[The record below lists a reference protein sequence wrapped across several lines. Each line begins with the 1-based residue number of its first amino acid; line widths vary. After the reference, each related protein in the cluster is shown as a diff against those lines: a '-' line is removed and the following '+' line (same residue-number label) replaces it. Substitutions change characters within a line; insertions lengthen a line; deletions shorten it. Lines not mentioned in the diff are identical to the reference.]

1 MKKFEILWITKVWH
15 RHRWANAVGKMAP
28 TDLLDV
34 GLPLCLKFVKTKK
47 LTVSVKVKYT
57 GSGASLVGSSG

>member
-1 MKKFEILWITKVWH
+1 MS
-15 RHRWANAVGKMAP
+15 NAAGKMAP

-47 LTVSVKVKYT
+47 LTVSVKIKYT
-57 GSGASLVGSSG
+57 GTGASLVGSSG